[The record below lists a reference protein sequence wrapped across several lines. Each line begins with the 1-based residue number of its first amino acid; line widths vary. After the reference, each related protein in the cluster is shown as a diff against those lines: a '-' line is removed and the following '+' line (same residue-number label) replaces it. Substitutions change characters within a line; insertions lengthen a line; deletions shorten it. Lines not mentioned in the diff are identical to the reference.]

1 MNMQA
6 ERIKDFDG
14 LLDASKK
21 EKIVFEEERDKL
33 QKLNE
38 EISKKFESRHGMIEE
53 LTGQH
58 DALECT
64 NLIQSNELEDL
75 RRRLAL
81 TTKQLLL
88 LTEVNAETKAKDQ
101 TLETSN
107 KKHTTDLSTTQD
119 QLQAMNADR
128 HKQKDALSA
137 MSLQADNFVE
147 ERDSALKRIESLK
160 QVIEDSEAMFMNFKY
175 AAGKSEEKLNDS
187 IEVLNVKQ

>member
-1 MNMQA
+1 MNDIKSKMNMQA

-64 NLIQSNELEDL
+64 NLI
-75 RRRLAL
+75 
-81 TTKQLLL
+81 
-88 LTEVNAETKAKDQ
+88 
-101 TLETSN
+101 
-107 KKHTTDLSTTQD
+107 
-119 QLQAMNADR
+119 
-128 HKQKDALSA
+128 
-137 MSLQADNFVE
+137 
-147 ERDSALKRIESLK
+147 
-160 QVIEDSEAMFMNFKY
+160 
-175 AAGKSEEKLNDS
+175 
-187 IEVLNVKQ
+187 